1 MDTTSPL
8 KRASSHDGTRYYT
21 AIAPELPDCLFQA
34 DTPAKAQRRPLTNVI
49 SHLLQLII
57 RQAEDADRC
66 LMLARCATVAVQQ
79 TERHNRVL
87 GLPKYLRRSFH
98 RLHPALHGPADE
110 HLHARGPRAPRS
122 LTARPSPPV
131 PSRPSGTT
139 LRRPSNESP
148 PLRAMWPTAHRGPR
162 SPPADARGVPAVQ
175 GPRPGRGATAP
186 KARARQGA
194 RIGGRRLA
202 ETCRLIADRRL
213 DLHCTAVFRR
223 VPESYIAFIEEFP
236 VGTRRRSDWGEFQRR
251 LYPHLAGRGNSRAL
265 PGRALVERLVEFL
278 HLGTQLLLASY
289 RKRNRPRIPT
299 LCSRCTQRA
308 LTPRALEA

>member
-1 MDTTSPL
+1 
-8 KRASSHDGTRYYT
+8 
-21 AIAPELPDCLFQA
+21 
-34 DTPAKAQRRPLTNVI
+34 
-49 SHLLQLII
+49 
-57 RQAEDADRC
+57 
-66 LMLARCATVAVQQ
+66 
-79 TERHNRVL
+79 
-87 GLPKYLRRSFH
+87 
-98 RLHPALHGPADE
+98 
-110 HLHARGPRAPRS
+110 
-122 LTARPSPPV
+122 
-131 PSRPSGTT
+131 
-139 LRRPSNESP
+139 
-148 PLRAMWPTAHRGPR
+148 MWPTAHRGPR

-278 HLGTQLLLASY
+278 HLGTQLLLGPTGSATGRGSL
-289 RKRNRPRIPT
+289 RCAPLHPARSHAACPRGVGQAPHRGR
-299 LCSRCTQRA
+299 SARRC
-308 LTPRALEA
+308 